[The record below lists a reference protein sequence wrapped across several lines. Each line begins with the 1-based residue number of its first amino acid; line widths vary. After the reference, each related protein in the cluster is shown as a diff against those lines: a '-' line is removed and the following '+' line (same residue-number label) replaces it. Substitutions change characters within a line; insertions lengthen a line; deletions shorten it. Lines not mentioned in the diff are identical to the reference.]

1 MSVEQRDEE
10 YVITDVVAEGAVISK
25 GHVIRHFQKLHP
37 DLIIVS
43 TSEFKMQWE
52 TQTVKC
58 RFGVKPKYVED
69 TVSKEKFLEIMET
82 NSNLMRDLEAA
93 KEKIA
98 ELESPRI
105 SQCTEAEVK
114 ACYAK
119 YYESKEPEMEISQ
132 DVDCKPVD
140 GFIAGSKTEKGINP
154 IVKYDEDFATTQETL
169 MGAKDG
175 EAIAVS
181 DGTLKALQ
189 ETLEISSIEAASP
202 VEEKTRADL
211 SDEELDDGK

>member
-93 KEKIA
+93 NERIA
-98 ELESPRI
+98 ELEKI
-105 SQCTEAEVK
+105 DCDNNCDDCTSGACDIEEADD
-114 ACYAK
+114 
-119 YYESKEPEMEISQ
+119 EP
-132 DVDCKPVD
+132 VGV
-140 GFIAGSKTEKGINP
+140 NP
-154 IVKYDEDFATTQETL
+154 IVKHDTEFAKTQEAL

-189 ETLEISSIEAASP
+189 EDLEISSIEAASP
-202 VEEKTRADL
+202 VEEKTRAGL